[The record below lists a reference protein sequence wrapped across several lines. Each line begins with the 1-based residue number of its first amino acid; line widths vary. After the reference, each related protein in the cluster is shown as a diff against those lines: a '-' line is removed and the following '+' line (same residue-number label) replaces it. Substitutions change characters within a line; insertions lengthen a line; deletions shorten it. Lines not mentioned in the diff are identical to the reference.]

1 MAELVLFH
9 HVLGLSKGVE
19 ALADQIRAAGHTV
32 HVPDL
37 FEGRTFPTIDAGIG
51 YVREIGFG
59 TVAERGAAAV
69 EGLPAELVYAG
80 ISLGVVPAQML
91 AQTRAG
97 ARGALLLEA
106 AITVSEFGESWPAS
120 VPVQVHGM
128 DNDPS
133 FAGEGDIEAAREL
146 VKQAGDNGELFLY
159 PGDKHLFLD
168 SSLPSYDEAAATQA
182 VGRMLDF
189 LAKLG

>member
-19 ALADQIRAAGHTV
+19 ALADQFRAAGHTV

-37 FEGRTFPTIDAGIG
+37 FEGRTFPTIEEGIG
-51 YVREIGFG
+51 HVREIGFG

-69 EGLPAELVYAG
+69 ERLPAELVYAG
-80 ISLGVVPAQML
+80 ISLGVVPGQML

-97 ARGALLLEA
+97 AKGALLLEA

-133 FAGEGDIEAAREL
+133 FAGEGDIDAAREL